1 VSDRGTLN
9 HTKWECKYLSWSS
22 DSFQPFR
29 VVGSASRPTQMGHIN
44 SLDQDRGATAVTAV
58 CRSAPLTPRG
68 SGNGPFASQ
77 EHGL

>member
-22 DSFQPFR
+22 DSLQPFR

-44 SLDQDRGATAVTAV
+44 SLDQDRGLQ
-58 CRSAPLTPRG
+58 R
-68 SGNGPFASQ
+68 
-77 EHGL
+77 

>member
-22 DSFQPFR
+22 DSLQPFR

-44 SLDQDRGATAVTAV
+44 SPDRDTSFLYLQPCA
-58 CRSAPLTPRG
+58 
-68 SGNGPFASQ
+68 
-77 EHGL
+77 